1 MVLAHLYYK
10 RAPRIVLSGRLI
22 PIEQDV
28 PLLDAL
34 LVLGVLAVRSVGD
47 HNPPNLTRSTSS

>member
-47 HNPPNLTRSTSS
+47 HNPPNLT